1 MIAHGRRGAAAV
13 AVTGRRRH
21 RRPLTDWYKGM
32 SIEMTERTVPRPA
45 DPAVLKERLGSTGV
59 WLASLSSV
67 SAVEE
72 RRAAVEIE
80 QLGYRTLWF
89 GETPNGREALTHAA
103 LLLSATTSL
112 VVATGIAN
120 IYGRDATSAA
130 NGAATLAEAWPS
142 RFVLG
147 LGVSHMPL
155 VTSRGHDYG
164 KPVAAMRAYLDG
176 MDEATITVPMQ
187 EAPPRV
193 LAALRP
199 RMLELA
205 ATRTQGAHPYFTTP
219 EHTAEARR
227 ILGPEPLL
235 APEQAVVLDTDP
247 ERARAVARD
256 YAKLY
261 LGLPNY
267 LGVLRTLG
275 FTDADFADGGSDAL
289 IDAVV
294 PSGDAETLAARIRA
308 HHEAGADHVAVQPI
322 AATVEE
328 QMEHLRQL
336 APLLNN

>member
-1 MIAHGRRGAAAV
+1 MV
-13 AVTGRRRH
+13 
-21 RRPLTDWYKGM
+21 
-32 SIEMTERTVPRPA
+32 ERTVPRPT
-45 DPAVLKERLGSTGV
+45 DPAVLKERMGSTGV
-59 WLASLSSV
+59 WLSSLSSV

-80 QLGYRTLWF
+80 RLGYRTLWF

-130 NGAATLAEAWPS
+130 NGAATLAEAWPG

-155 VTSRGHDYG
+155 VAGRGHEYG
-164 KPVAAMRAYLDG
+164 RPVAAMRAYLDG
-176 MDEATITVPMQ
+176 MDAATTTVPIQ
-187 EAPPRV
+187 ETAPRV

-227 ILGPEPLL
+227 ILGPELLL

-247 ERARAVARD
+247 ERARAVARE
-256 YAKLY
+256 YAELY

-267 LGVLRTLG
+267 LGALRTLG
-275 FTDADFADGGSDAL
+275 FTDDDFANGGSDAL
-289 IDAVV
+289 IDAIV
-294 PSGDAETLAARIRA
+294 SWGDAETLAARVQA
-308 HHEAGADHVAVQPI
+308 HHRAGADHVAVQPI
-322 AATVEE
+322 AETLDE
-328 QMEHLRQL
+328 QMEHLRRL
-336 APLLNN
+336 APVLHE